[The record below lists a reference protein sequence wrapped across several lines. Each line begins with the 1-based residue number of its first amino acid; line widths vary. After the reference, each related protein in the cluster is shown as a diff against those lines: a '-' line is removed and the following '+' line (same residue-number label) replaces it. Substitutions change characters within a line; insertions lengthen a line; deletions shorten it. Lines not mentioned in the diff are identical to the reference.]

1 MSPQFTGVAANF
13 AESQRVTLPSKIW
26 LCVFGAF
33 TVLLP
38 AIGVMDFAN
47 YDRWESG
54 DPPCK
59 DGTDSCWT
67 MVEFNIS
74 SALGTQLIETKV
86 GTAQTPP
93 VPWQLLW
100 VLDWGWFILLGMTV
114 IFLPDS
120 PPLKVRFEL
129 DTNFVGVDEMS
140 ERDPTLVRATMTTQS
155 TSGAAQML

>member
-1 MSPQFTGVAANF
+1 
-13 AESQRVTLPSKIW
+13 
-26 LCVFGAF
+26 
-33 TVLLP
+33 
-38 AIGVMDFAN
+38 MDFAN

-67 MVEFNIS
+67 MVEFSIS
-74 SALGTQLIETKV
+74 SAVGTQLIETKV

-120 PPLKVRFEL
+120 PPLKVRRE
-129 DTNFVGVDEMS
+129 S
-140 ERDPTLVRATMTTQS
+140 PRAPFAARKAHPRACCHVWVAIWSHGTDQAGWNPGTTKC
-155 TSGAAQML
+155 

>member
-1 MSPQFTGVAANF
+1 M
-13 AESQRVTLPSKIW
+13 
-26 LCVFGAF
+26 
-33 TVLLP
+33 LLP

-74 SALGTQLIETKV
+74 SALGTQLIETRV

-120 PPLKVRFEL
+120 PPLKVR
-129 DTNFVGVDEMS
+129 
-140 ERDPTLVRATMTTQS
+140 RAPPPRAPPHSPSITEHPPLRASPPAGTCRFPP
-155 TSGAAQML
+155 GAPAPRRPLIADLAGDLRAGHAQRGGDREGR